1 MRMYLSFTD
10 VKTCKLVLEEDN
22 GEVFGVITN
31 ITSWNLLGV
40 ALSSLIINSHLTFSD
55 SVLFLKKC
63 SEENVILSNGVE
75 DSGFPEDNLQ
85 IRFVEKGLYKSL
97 ILEGVKSGKDIYWE
111 LSPLYTWTHVEF
123 VLSHFVFGQYMDLRE
138 AHSILEVEKLNDS
151 SFPQYPEDMSEEAK
165 KDMEYNKILD
175 EFNTEGDPNWK
186 NPVILTGF
194 IL

>member
-1 MRMYLSFTD
+1 MYLSFTD

-22 GEVFGVITN
+22 GEVFEVITN

-63 SEENVILSNGVE
+63 SEENVILSDDVE

-111 LSPLYTWTHVEF
+111 LGPLYTWTHVEF
-123 VLSHFVFGQYMDLRE
+123 VLSHFVFG
-138 AHSILEVEKLNDS
+138 
-151 SFPQYPEDMSEEAK
+151 
-165 KDMEYNKILD
+165 
-175 EFNTEGDPNWK
+175 
-186 NPVILTGF
+186 
-194 IL
+194 